1 MIIFGSYNNGK
12 EPFLQLATVAAKV
25 FTPSFDE
32 HIVSN
37 DCIIPIAKNLKKF
50 KQEYNFFNLK
60 LRFLNS
66 VIEFEFLS

>member
-1 MIIFGSYNNGK
+1 MAKNPFYN
-12 EPFLQLATVAAKV
+12 PALIAAKV

-37 DCIIPIAKNLKKF
+37 ACIIPIAKNLKKF

-66 VIEFEFLS
+66 VLEFGFLS